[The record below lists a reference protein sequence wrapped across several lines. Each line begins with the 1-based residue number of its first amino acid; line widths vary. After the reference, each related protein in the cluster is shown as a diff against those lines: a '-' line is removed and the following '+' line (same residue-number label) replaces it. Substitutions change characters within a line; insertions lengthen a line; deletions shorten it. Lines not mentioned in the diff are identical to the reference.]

1 MALFGDKVDKEDKK
15 KLKEQEEI
23 QKFMNKYQLQDLNE
37 KDLTILRRI
46 TDDLFAT
53 GLIKTGLALSFTKI
67 EEQTKINYLSA
78 LVEQNWMIIRQLSQ
92 LNSNIEKLVEDKK

>member
-37 KDLTILRRI
+37 KI
-46 TDDLFAT
+46 
-53 GLIKTGLALSFTKI
+53 
-67 EEQTKINYLSA
+67 
-78 LVEQNWMIIRQLSQ
+78 
-92 LNSNIEKLVEDKK
+92 

>member
-46 TDDLFAT
+46 ADDLFAT
-53 GLIKTGLALSFTKI
+53 GLIKTGLALSFTK
-67 EEQTKINYLSA
+67 
-78 LVEQNWMIIRQLSQ
+78 
-92 LNSNIEKLVEDKK
+92 